1 MSGPAKD
8 FVRGSIS
15 NRPFRPGGLD
25 DSQSLERTL
34 PDGASSGE
42 WVHQLLIGGP
52 AQAIPPS
59 FKQGLDLGYLQVNLI
74 ATLIESCK
82 IKIIAIIILTQ
93 SSFGRH
99 IHARGM
105 YIRITVQSRAHQ
117 MKSWSVFLFFVF
129 CFCFFK

>member
-82 IKIIAIIILTQ
+82 IKNYSNYNIDTELFWKAYPCSWNVYKDH
-93 SSFGRH
+93 SS
-99 IHARGM
+99 
-105 YIRITVQSRAHQ
+105 V
-117 MKSWSVFLFFVF
+117 KSASDEKLVSFFVF
-129 CFCFFK
+129 CFFFQIM